1 VRVDGGCS
9 FLVERGLNNM
19 ADRGASILRGAM
31 TIYRKEVQP
40 FSASQVAL
48 LRHFAAQAVIAIEN
62 VRLFEQARSA
72 LRNSHCR

>member
-1 VRVDGGCS
+1 
-9 FLVERGLNNM
+9 
-19 ADRGASILRGAM
+19 M

-48 LRHFAAQAVIAIEN
+48 LQHFAAQAVIAIEN